1 MIVQLP
7 PDFIERLAPELAKAG
22 HREIGGVLVGE
33 HLAEATFRVADFSVQ
48 RSGGSVSCFVRQPA
62 KHRRFLKRFFERTG
76 HDFERFNYLGEWH
89 SHPCFEAVPSS
100 TDVSQM
106 QAIVEDET
114 NAAHFALLLI
124 VRMGSSHNVELN
136 VLAFTPFRAPTPVRV
151 QIVERPVDDPA
162 VAQDVRLGRAAAVT
176 IFLEWFQQTRAS
188 WGIV

>member
-22 HREIGGVLVGE
+22 RREIGGVLVGE

-48 RSGGSVSCFVRQPA
+48 RSGGSVSCFVRQPV
-62 KHRRFLKRFFERTG
+62 KHRRFLKRFFKRTG
-76 HDFERFNYLGEWH
+76 RDFERFNYLGEWH

-100 TDVSQM
+100 TDLSQM

-124 VRMGSSHNVELN
+124 VRMGSTRHVEVN
-136 VLAFTPFRAPTPVRV
+136 ALAFTPFCPPTPVRV
-151 QIVERPVDDPA
+151 QIAERPADDPA
-162 VAQDVRLGRAAAVT
+162 VAHGVRRGRAAVVT
-176 IFLEWFQQTRAS
+176 IFMEWFRRIRAS
-188 WGIV
+188 GGAA

>member
-22 HREIGGVLVGE
+22 RREIGGVLVGE
-33 HLAEATFRVADFSVQ
+33 HLAEVSFRVADFSIQ

-62 KHRRFLKRFFERTG
+62 KHRRFLERFFQRTG
-76 HDFERFNYLGEWH
+76 RDFERFNYLGEWH

-100 TDVSQM
+100 TDLSQM

-124 VRMGSSHNVELN
+124 VRMGSTHHVEIN
-136 VLAFTPFRAPTPVRV
+136 ALAFTPFHAPTPVR
-151 QIVERPVDDPA
+151 IEIAERPVDDPA
-162 VAQDVRLGRAAAVT
+162 VAGNVRRSATEVVT
-176 IFLEWFQQTRAS
+176 TLIEWFRRT
-188 WGIV
+188 

>member
-22 HREIGGVLVGE
+22 RREIGGVLVGE

-62 KHRRFLKRFFERTG
+62 KHHRFLKGFFERTG
-76 HDFERFNYLGEWH
+76 CDFERFNYLGEWH

-100 TDVSQM
+100 TDLSQM

-124 VRMGSSHNVELN
+124 VRIGAPHHVEVN
-136 VLAFTPFRAPTPVRV
+136 ALAFTPLCAPTPVRV
-151 QIVERPVDDPA
+151 KIAERPLDDPA
-162 VAQDVRLGRAAAVT
+162 VAPGGRRAGAAVVT
-176 IFLEWFQQTRAS
+176 TMINWFRRTRAS
-188 WGIV
+188 RGTG